1 MSFSYLSIWID
12 SKPIVWDSS
21 VITRR
26 HSGKKLLSLYT
37 LKTIKVETIC
47 VTELCALY
55 TMHKWGNKTKDSVN
69 DCMDDGSVD
78 VGSAS
83 VCCRRPHDSAINSFP
98 TLPSLCS
105 LYHTLD
111 LVAITSCF
119 QLQRK
124 KKTIFSTTCNKRSFT
139 NSHLVFFKIFYQF
152 LNTT

>member
-1 MSFSYLSIWID
+1 M
-12 SKPIVWDSS
+12 
-21 VITRR
+21 
-26 HSGKKLLSLYT
+26 LSLYT

-124 KKTIFSTTCNKRSFT
+124 KKQYFQQLVTKEVLPTAILCFSKFFINFWIPLKPVLRQSQRLLKVKLLMIT
-139 NSHLVFFKIFYQF
+139 NFCLTRIK
-152 LNTT
+152 